1 MFEARMAQATV
12 LKKVLEAVKDMVN
25 EANFDCS
32 EEGICLQAMDVA
44 HVSLV
49 NVLLRGQGFEMF
61 RCDRNLALGIHLA
74 SLSKV
79 LNCAGKD
86 DAVTVKAEDEGADT
100 AEFMFESAKG
110 DRITTFELTLM
121 DIDSEHLGVPED
133 TTYTAVIKMPSTEFR
148 RIISDLSTIGDTV
161 TIEVSKDGASFQVAG
176 DIGKGNLCIQS
187 NTSADKPSERV
198 EITMEEPTKQT
209 YAMRY
214 LTFFT
219 KAAPLSDTVTISLSP
234 DVPLVVEFNIGEEV
248 GFVKYYLAPK
258 ITEGDLE

>member
-1 MFEARMAQATV
+1 MFEARMAQASV

-25 EANFDCS
+25 EGNFDCS

-133 TTYTAVIKMPSTEFR
+133 TTYTAVIKMPSNEFR

-161 TIEVSKDGASFQVAG
+161 TIGTSDMGGRRGGERG
-176 DIGKGNLCIQS
+176 
-187 NTSADKPSERV
+187 TSASGGSWGGVGSLCLCGCCVSIGWLRCLGAFAWCPSPTRRV
-198 EITMEEPTKQT
+198 RWPQWEV
-209 YAMRY
+209 R
-214 LTFFT
+214 LV
-219 KAAPLSDTVTISLSP
+219 SD
-234 DVPLVVEFNIGEEV
+234 E
-248 GFVKYYLAPK
+248 
-258 ITEGDLE
+258 

>member
-12 LKKVLEAVKDMVN
+12 LKRVLEAVKDMVN
-25 EANFDCS
+25 EGNFDCS

-61 RCDRNLALGIHLA
+61 RCDRNLALGIQLA
-74 SLSKV
+74 NLSKV

-86 DAVTVKAEDEGADT
+86 DAVTIKAEDEGADT

-133 TTYTAVIKMPSTEFR
+133 TTYTAVIKMPSNEFR

-161 TIEVSKDGASFQVAG
+161 TIGTLGGEAEGGERAPACDRWGGIGSLCLGGCRLSSGWLRCICGRARCTLGWVSWPRWEVRACVERPVTDASFS
-176 DIGKGNLCIQS
+176 L
-187 NTSADKPSERV
+187 
-198 EITMEEPTKQT
+198 
-209 YAMRY
+209 
-214 LTFFT
+214 
-219 KAAPLSDTVTISLSP
+219 LS
-234 DVPLVVEFNIGEEV
+234 
-248 GFVKYYLAPK
+248 
-258 ITEGDLE
+258 

>member
-1 MFEARMAQATV
+1 MFEARMAQASV

-25 EANFDCS
+25 EGNFDCS

-61 RCDRNLALGIHLA
+61 RCDRNLALGINLA
-74 SLSKV
+74 NLSKV

-133 TTYTAVIKMPSTEFR
+133 TTYTAAIKMPSNEFR

-161 TIEVSKDGASFQVAG
+161 TIGTLG
-176 DIGKGNLCIQS
+176 
-187 NTSADKPSERV
+187 
-198 EITMEEPTKQT
+198 
-209 YAMRY
+209 
-214 LTFFT
+214 
-219 KAAPLSDTVTISLSP
+219 
-234 DVPLVVEFNIGEEV
+234 
-248 GFVKYYLAPK
+248 GFVAWLAVRHAPRARLTSWGGAYLCR
-258 ITEGDLE
+258 TTSF